1 MLGDVMLYFVA
12 TPIGNLGDISLRAL
26 ETLKSVDVIACEDTR
41 VSIKLLNHYQIKK
54 QLISYHKFNE
64 KVSAKG
70 ILNLLKEGKNVAVI
84 SDSGMPC
91 ISDPGST
98 LVDLLVSENQP
109 YTVIPGA
116 NAGLCALILSGFNAK
131 KFTFVGFLSENKK
144 EKIIQIEDVKNF
156 FGSLIIYVSPHNLL
170 KDLSFLY
177 DVLGD
182 RKVCLV
188 CEITKMFEKKYYFSL
203 NNIPELEIKGE
214 YVLIVEGASIDKQNE
229 INNLSIN
236 EHIEYYLAQGM
247 SRNEAIKKV
256 GKDRNIKN
264 PYKNLKS

>member
-1 MLGDVMLYFVA
+1 MLYFIA

-41 VSIKLLNHYQIKK
+41 VSIKLLNFYDIKK
-54 QLISYHKFNE
+54 QLITYHKFNE

-98 LVDLLVSENQP
+98 LVNLLISEGEQF
-109 YTVIPGA
+109 TVIPGA
-116 NAGLCALILSGFNAK
+116 NAGLCALILSGFNSKAY
-131 KFTFVGFLSENKK
+131 TFLGFLSENKK
-144 EKIIQIEDVKNF
+144 ERIAEIQNVKNF
-156 FGSLIIYVSPHNLL
+156 SGSLIFYVSPHNLI
-170 KDLSFLY
+170 KDLHFLY
-177 DVLGD
+177 EMLGD

-188 CEITKMFEKKYYFSL
+188 SEITKMFEKKYFFSL
-203 NNIPELEIKGE
+203 SNIPEFEIKGE
-214 YVLIVEGASIDKQNE
+214 YVLVCEGAPNCKENE
-229 INNLSIN
+229 MNELSLE
-236 EHIEYYLAQGM
+236 EHINYYLAQGL
-247 SRNEAIKKV
+247 SRSEAIKKV

-264 PYKNLKS
+264 PYKNIKI